1 VVSSRG
7 KRYNP
12 GMDLDIQREDEI
24 LLSTSLEEDDYTDL
38 KTYPEDQSVVE
49 KVSDRDPGMAFD
61 QALDSYVPRY
71 YELVVK
77 VAPDAMQL
85 GEQAILLAVLVK
97 RWVDERH
104 EKKKSKIEAN
114 ETAPLLFDHNGRRIE
129 IFRKTKKRNK
139 R

>member
-1 VVSSRG
+1 
-7 KRYNP
+7 
-12 GMDLDIQREDEI
+12 
-24 LLSTSLEEDDYTDL
+24 
-38 KTYPEDQSVVE
+38 
-49 KVSDRDPGMAFD
+49 
-61 QALDSYVPRY
+61 
-71 YELVVK
+71 VVK

-97 RWVDERH
+97 RVDERH